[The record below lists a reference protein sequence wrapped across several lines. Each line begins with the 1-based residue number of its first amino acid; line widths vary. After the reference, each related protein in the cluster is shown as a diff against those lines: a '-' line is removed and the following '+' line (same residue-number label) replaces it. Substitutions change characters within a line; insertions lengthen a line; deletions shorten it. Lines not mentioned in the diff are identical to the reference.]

1 MDSVLRNKLCNGSP
15 TLILNLRSNRSLQS
29 GLISNQAYA
38 NLNSTINLSRFS
50 QVSMHNLAQINQASF
65 SNQSQTSMDL
75 TCSQLA
81 ASRYST
87 NNQELANPSSF
98 SSRLEAKWDTIRW
111 QLNSNQIRYIRSNKR
126 SSSSLIS
133 NQNLVHRCNNLSES
147 SIWTN
152 RTSKSHL
159 RAHQYFSPSQTSIS
173 RYNQTLSGA
182 NSQRCQVNGVSLF
195 ISNLRLPSIF
205 SHSSKC
211 LIIGDSLFRHRDL
224 LTNRK
229 NKWITATSL
238 SHFLKTY

>member
-147 SIWTN
+147 SI
-152 RTSKSHL
+152 
-159 RAHQYFSPSQTSIS
+159 
-173 RYNQTLSGA
+173 
-182 NSQRCQVNGVSLF
+182 
-195 ISNLRLPSIF
+195 
-205 SHSSKC
+205 
-211 LIIGDSLFRHRDL
+211 
-224 LTNRK
+224 
-229 NKWITATSL
+229 
-238 SHFLKTY
+238 